1 MKSVGSRLVSVTYK
15 PVTENATLTSK
26 FVQFISSKEVLET
39 NEMNITIEDVEACL
53 QEDTKPVPYHLK
65 ASSYLVILK
74 KIPVQAQKEEQNYY
88 ETGRFKRNR
97 AVKRQVKPNNYKT
110 Q

>member
-1 MKSVGSRLVSVTYK
+1 
-15 PVTENATLTSK
+15 
-26 FVQFISSKEVLET
+26 
-39 NEMNITIEDVEACL
+39 MNITIEDVEACL
-53 QEDTKPVPYHLK
+53 TKPVPYHLK

-97 AVKRQVKPNNYKT
+97 AVKR
-110 Q
+110 